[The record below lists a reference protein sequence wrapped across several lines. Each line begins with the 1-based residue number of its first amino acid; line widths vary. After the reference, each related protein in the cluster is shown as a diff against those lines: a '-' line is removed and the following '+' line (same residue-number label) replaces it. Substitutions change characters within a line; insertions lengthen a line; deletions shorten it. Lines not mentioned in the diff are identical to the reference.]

1 MFLLL
6 ILVIGVPAIL
16 FGYLLFFAMGLTD
29 FED

>member
-6 ILVIGVPAIL
+6 ILVIGVPAVVL
-16 FGYLLFFAMGLTD
+16 GYLLFFAMGLTD

>member
-1 MFLLL
+1 MILV
-6 ILVIGVPAIL
+6 LVIGVPAIL